1 MSEIASKILK
11 VGKKSVRDAQKES
24 LKKGIA
30 NVYSKNK
37 QLYFQLPDGTI
48 TQSVPKEY
56 RWAIEIVDADT
67 VSERSRK

>member
-1 MSEIASKILK
+1 MSEIANKILK
-11 VGKKSVRDAQKES
+11 VGKKSVKDAQKES

-56 RWAIEIVDADT
+56 R
-67 VSERSRK
+67 